1 LHNGSTEKIQKPR
14 CAPSLKRGA
23 IFVRTNPL
31 GKNYMMPLG
40 PQAYPIKI
48 FGWPF
53 FMG

>member
-1 LHNGSTEKIQKPR
+1 MDLIYCELFQIGTVYR
-14 CAPSLKRGA
+14 L
-23 IFVRTNPL
+23 F